1 MTPSLLSP
9 LPFPNYFS
17 LINDK
22 TVLINHDRKT
32 SFGLIQ
38 DGLFSHW
45 KFGFVFD
52 PQLHDL

>member
-9 LPFPNYFS
+9 LPSPHYSS